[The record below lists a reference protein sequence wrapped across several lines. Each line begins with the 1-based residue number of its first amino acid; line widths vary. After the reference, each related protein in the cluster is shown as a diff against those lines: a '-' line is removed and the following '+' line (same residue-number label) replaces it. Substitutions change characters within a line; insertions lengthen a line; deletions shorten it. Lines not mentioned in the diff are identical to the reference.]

1 MRYSRLLIFTFLR
14 CESSDSIFPQA
25 TVDQTHEA
33 QRVESLVM
41 QTFKFAQDRLLSV
54 RERMKSEEAARVA
67 VGAASGGSNSAMLGF
82 QGPAVENNLPGEE
95 QPCDTTI
102 PLREVEALVH
112 GGETVAVDESGLWLE
127 KVGDWKVEEKEEE
140 DCASPG
146 ASGMHAT
153 NEPCCPDA
161 CTEPPVALR
170 PAAAPPPAGRR
181 KRAVGA
187 AGGRDGSGKLARR
200 EDRFGHG

>member
-1 MRYSRLLIFTFLR
+1 
-14 CESSDSIFPQA
+14 
-25 TVDQTHEA
+25 
-33 QRVESLVM
+33 M
-41 QTFKFAQDRLLSV
+41 QTFKFAQDRLLSM

-67 VGAASGGSNSAMLGF
+67 VGAASGGSNSAMRGCRW
-82 QGPAVENNLPGEE
+82 PAVENTLPGEE
-95 QPCDTTI
+95 RPCDTTV
-102 PLREVEALVH
+102 PLREVEALVR
-112 GGETVAVDESGLWLE
+112 GDETAAVDESGLCLE
-127 KVGDWKVEEKEEE
+127 KVGDWKVEKEEE
-140 DCASPG
+140 EEEDFASPG
-146 ASGMHAT
+146 TSGMHQT
-153 NEPCCPDA
+153 NEPCCPDV